1 MGSEAQTKASLKY
14 NKKKDIIT
22 IRPDKDTG
30 AKIRSA
36 AEQRGISVTELI
48 MTALKPYIEEK

>member
-1 MGSEAQTKASLKY
+1 MRRNTSKNRDS
-14 NKKKDIIT
+14 IM